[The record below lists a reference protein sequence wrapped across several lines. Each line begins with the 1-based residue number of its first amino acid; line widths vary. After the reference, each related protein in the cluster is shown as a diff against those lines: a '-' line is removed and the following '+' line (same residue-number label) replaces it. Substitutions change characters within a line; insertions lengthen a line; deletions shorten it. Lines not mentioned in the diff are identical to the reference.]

1 MKTCKRVIMLALMVT
16 VLVSFCACS
25 KKDYDI
31 KDACDLIES
40 VLDKDREEAIKLFE
54 KSFDIKLENQTEI
67 GNSHT
72 YVSDNIFYVDGI
84 ELNSIGINCDK
95 EDKSVCTVS
104 LLNNQCSPELVSA
117 WDEKCV
123 DFLTES
129 YGTPVNTNGR
139 DLKGTGVAYS
149 MTVYQISNDRW
160 LSVSFEK
167 NSSRGQFLLQCTNKD
182 LVGSLKD

>member
-1 MKTCKRVIMLALMVT
+1 MLT

-84 ELNSIGINCDK
+84 ELTMFSGACD
-95 EDKSVCTVS
+95 S
-104 LLNNQCSPELVSA
+104 L
-117 WDEKCV
+117 
-123 DFLTES
+123 
-129 YGTPVNTNGR
+129 G
-139 DLKGTGVAYS
+139 
-149 MTVYQISNDRW
+149 
-160 LSVSFEK
+160 
-167 NSSRGQFLLQCTNKD
+167 
-182 LVGSLKD
+182 